1 MESNRSDDDAAAM
14 PRTAMLGLQD
24 SASGALPSLRK
35 TAPTSG
41 YTEKQVRKPPLRVML
56 AAGEASLRDAVA
68 ETLRDEYT
76 LEMRIDAPDAN
87 EAAVALLL
95 RHPDL
100 VVCDVALPGH
110 AQRGFRVVTEA
121 LMLGV
126 PVLLLCGSV
135 QPVLGKRLA
144 QLGVAW
150 VPKGATPNVFFD
162 GVDLAL
168 RGREEHIG
176 LQTSAE

>member
-1 MESNRSDDDAAAM
+1 M
-14 PRTAMLGLQD
+14 PRIATAALESPITSDRRKQSD
-24 SASGALPSLRK
+24 SGEHPSLYK
-35 TAPTSG
+35 TGASSTK
-41 YTEKQVRKPPLRVML
+41 TKPPLRVMV
-56 AAGEASLRDAVA
+56 AAEDP
-68 ETLRDEYT
+68 TLRDSVAASLGNGYT
-76 LEMRIDAPDAN
+76 VEMRIDAPDAN

-135 QPVLGKRLA
+135 QPVLGKRLS

-150 VPKGATPNVFFD
+150 VPKGASPNVFLG

-168 RGREEHIG
+168 RGREEHVG
-176 LQTSAE
+176 FQAKPE

>member
-1 MESNRSDDDAAAM
+1 MGMERTSRYDDAPVM
-14 PRTAMLGLQD
+14 PRTALLSE
-24 SASGALPSLRK
+24 SAAENNPTRPSGVRK
-35 TAPTSG
+35 ATPRT
-41 YTEKQVRKPPLRVML
+41 KPPLRVML
-56 AAGEASLRDAVA
+56 AAGEATLRDNVAEALRDAF
-68 ETLRDEYT
+68 T

-110 AQRGFRVVTEA
+110 AQRGFRIVTEA

-150 VPKGATPNVFFD
+150 VPKGAAHGVLMG

-168 RGREEHIG
+168 RGREDHVGEAH
-176 LQTSAE
+176 AE